1 MDDPPHLHNLLASL
15 MAGSL
20 GFGIVLAATVNS
32 VAQKSGQGR
41 TTNPRDTAAAP
52 VAADRRG
59 VNRAHEGNQ
68 KPKQARKQL
77 SQAYWESIRRT
88 IERQRHRRARR
99 GQSLDDSRPVGE
111 IITWP
116 MQPALIIRQT
126 PQVHDEIESLL
137 KLLRK

>member
-1 MDDPPHLHNLLASL
+1 

-20 GFGIVLAATVNS
+20 GLGIVLAATVNS
-32 VAQKSGQGR
+32 MAQKSGPGR
-41 TTNPRDTAAAP
+41 TTNSRDTAPAP
-52 VAADRRG
+52 IEVDRRD
-59 VNRAHEGNQ
+59 VNRAQGANQ
-68 KPKQARKQL
+68 EPKQARKQP
-77 SQAYWESIRRT
+77 SQAYWESIRQTVEKR
-88 IERQRHRRARR
+88 RQRRARR